1 VVSTPEPGLALANL
15 GKRDVSFDLD
25 LPVPLGVPDSVCVTA
40 LNDQHAF
47 LHDPTGTLR
56 VGDWVAFGISHPCTM
71 FDRWAAL
78 PLVDGQDRVTD
89 LIRTYF

>member
-1 VVSTPEPGLALANL
+1 
-15 GKRDVSFDLD
+15 
-25 LPVPLGVPDSVCVTA
+25 
-40 LNDQHAF
+40 
-47 LHDPTGTLR
+47 
-56 VGDWVAFGISHPCTM
+56 M